1 MASISAQRAFRSSL
15 IRSVARPLAA
25 RRSVH
30 VSSIRRSTE
39 PISTPEGSGAS
50 AGTSTKVASIVD
62 KVAELTLLETSQL
75 VEALK
80 AKFNITEAVQ
90 VVSGAGAP
98 AGGAAAAEA
107 PAEEKPV
114 EKTEFKV
121 KLEKIDAAQ
130 KAKVIREIKNLIPDM
145 NLVAAKKFVESAPKV
160 IKDSVPKDEAEKI
173 KKALEA
179 VGATVVFE

>member
-1 MASISAQRAFRSSL
+1 MFRSSL
-15 IRSVARPLAA
+15 VRSIVRPVSSRRLVHVSAV
-25 RRSVH
+25 RRSV
-30 VSSIRRSTE
+30 E
-39 PISTPEGSGAS
+39 PIPTPEGSGAG
-50 AGTSTKVASIVD
+50 AEVAPKVSTIVD
-62 KVAELTLLETSQL
+62 QVAQLTLLETSQL

-80 AKFNITEAVQ
+80 TKFNITEAVH
-90 VVSGAGAP
+90 VAASSGAP
-98 AGGAAAAEA
+98 AAAAAA

-130 KAKVIREIKNLIPDM
+130 KAKVIREIKNIVPDM

-179 VGATVVFE
+179 LGATVVLE

>member
-1 MASISAQRAFRSSL
+1 MFRSAL
-15 IRSVARPLAA
+15 VRSIARPAA
-25 RRSVH
+25 GRRLVHVSAVRRSV
-30 VSSIRRSTE
+30 E
-39 PISTPEGSGAS
+39 PIPTPEGSGVGAEI
-50 AGTSTKVASIVD
+50 APKVSTIVD
-62 KVAELTLLETSQL
+62 QVAQLTLLETSQL

-80 AKFNITEAVQ
+80 TKFNITEAVQ
-90 VVSGAGAP
+90 VAASAGAP
-98 AGGAAAAEA
+98 AGGAAGAAA
-107 PAEEKPV
+107 PAEEKPA

-179 VGATVVFE
+179 LGATVVLE

>member
-1 MASISAQRAFRSSL
+1 MRFRSSL
-15 IRSVARPLAA
+15 IRSVARPLAS
-25 RRSVH
+25 RRLVH
-30 VSSIRRSTE
+30 VSAIRRSTD
-39 PISTPEGSGAS
+39 PIPTPEGAGAS
-50 AGTSTKVASIVD
+50 AGASAKVTSIVD

-90 VVSGAGAP
+90 VVSGAGASS
-98 AGGAAAAEA
+98 GGAAAAEA
-107 PAEEKPV
+107 PVEEKPV

-179 VGATVVFE
+179 VGATIVLE

>member
-1 MASISAQRAFRSSL
+1 
-15 IRSVARPLAA
+15 
-25 RRSVH
+25 
-30 VSSIRRSTE
+30 
-39 PISTPEGSGAS
+39 
-50 AGTSTKVASIVD
+50 
-62 KVAELTLLETSQL
+62 LTLLETSQL

-90 VVSGAGAP
+90 VVSGAGSP
-98 AGGAAAAEA
+98 AGGAAAAA
-107 PAEEKPV
+107 PVEEKPV

-160 IKDSVPKDEAEKI
+160 IKESAPKEEAEKI
-173 KKALEA
+173 KQVLEA
-179 VGATVVFE
+179 LGATIVLE

>member
-1 MASISAQRAFRSSL
+1 MFRSSL
-15 IRSVARPLAA
+15 VRSIARPLAA
-25 RRSVH
+25 RRFVH
-30 VSSIRRSTE
+30 VSAVRRSVE
-39 PISTPEGSGAS
+39 PIPTPEGSGAGADVAPKVS
-50 AGTSTKVASIVD
+50 AIVD

-90 VVSGAGAP
+90 VVSGAGSP
-98 AGGAAAAEA
+98 AGGAAAAA
-107 PAEEKPV
+107 PVEEKPV

-160 IKDSVPKDEAEKI
+160 IKESAPKEEAEKI
-173 KKALEA
+173 KQVLEA
-179 VGATVVFE
+179 LGATIVLE